1 MRAAEKR
8 RTVQALARRA
18 QTGTEIPARVVDLI
32 LYHLLHLH
40 MPGVAAEQSYSR
52 LKRNFV
58 DWNELRVSSDLE
70 IRRTVSVAADAG
82 SLVQRIKTLLNR
94 IQSERSQ
101 LSLEFL
107 GDLNKGDAR
116 RYLRS
121 LGMLSPATIDLV
133 LRQKKSDDVVPVDEH
148 SERVLARTGLVPPR
162 ASRTDI
168 QKLLRRLVPEDR
180 VLRFHRAVLDIAQ
193 RLCVRD
199 EEAVKCSECPLREM
213 CAFGRSRCRAAQRNG
228 RRRNGSR
235 RA

>member
-8 RTVQALARRA
+8 KTVKTLARRA
-18 QTGTEIPARVVDLI
+18 RAGADPPARVIDLI

-40 MPGVAAEQSYSR
+40 MPSAAAEWSYAR
-52 LKRNFV
+52 LKCKYV

-70 IRRTVSVAADAG
+70 IRRSVAVAPDAG
-82 SLVQRIKTLLNR
+82 DLVRRIKTLLNR

-107 GDLNKGDAR
+107 SDLNKGDAR

-121 LGMLSPATIDLV
+121 LGLLSPATIDLV
-133 LRQKKSDDVVPVDEH
+133 LRQRKRDDVVPIDEH
-148 SERVLARTGLVPPR
+148 SERVLARTGLVPR
-162 ASRTDI
+162 RVSKTGI

-180 VLRFHRAVLDIAQ
+180 VLHFHRAVLDIAQ

-199 EEAVKCSECPLREM
+199 EEAVKCPACPLREV

-228 RRRNGSR
+228 RRRGVAK